1 MSALWPPALL
11 LSRLQ
16 CLSLTF
22 SALVSPQPPSAH
34 SGRALPIT
42 VTFLRPVQSEE
53 HKTQQLSCPGPP
65 SSPGHP
71 CPHPLATHVLGHSHF
86 LGDHPGTPPAPEQ
99 PGGSAK
105 GQGGNSLPR
114 VPPAPEG
121 LPQGLCWLWAQ
132 QGCSGT
138 VWIHAWPACCPRGK
152 TDQNNSA
159 QHPFTG
165 GIQAEGT
172 ARTC

>member
-1 MSALWPPALL
+1 MSALWPPALP

-34 SGRALPIT
+34 SGRAPAHHCDFPRASSVRGAQNTTAELPWT
-42 VTFLRPVQSEE
+42 
-53 HKTQQLSCPGPP
+53 TQLPGPP
-65 SSPGHP
+65 L
-71 CPHPLATHVLGHSHF
+71 PHPLATHVLGHSHF

-121 LPQGLCWLWAQ
+121 LPQGPCWLWAQ